1 MTYLS
6 LYLVISRHL
15 KSHNFHHDLYDALM
29 FFCCHLVSL
38 THVEAKF
45 VSSVFKAIKTKGPM
59 LVFSLP
65 DTQKILYFQT
75 FVASDFS
82 VVIKSAEMNPPKY
95 VPALK
100 IELAVVW

>member
-1 MTYLS
+1 
-6 LYLVISRHL
+6 
-15 KSHNFHHDLYDALM
+15 
-29 FFCCHLVSL
+29 
-38 THVEAKF
+38 
-45 VSSVFKAIKTKGPM
+45 M

-82 VVIKSAEMNPPKY
+82 VVIKSAEINPPKY

>member
-1 MTYLS
+1 
-6 LYLVISRHL
+6 
-15 KSHNFHHDLYDALM
+15 
-29 FFCCHLVSL
+29 
-38 THVEAKF
+38 
-45 VSSVFKAIKTKGPM
+45 M

-82 VVIKSAEMNPPKY
+82 VVIKSAEINPPKY
-95 VPALK
+95 VLPLIYLHVNNIQQTGPALK